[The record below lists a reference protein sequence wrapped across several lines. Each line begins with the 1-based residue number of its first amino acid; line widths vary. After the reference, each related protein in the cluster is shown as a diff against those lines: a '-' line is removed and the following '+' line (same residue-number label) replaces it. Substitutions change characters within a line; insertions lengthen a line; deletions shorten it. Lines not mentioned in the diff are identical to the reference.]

1 MTELMEKLYS
11 LYDDAVADLKT
22 AKEVK
27 VFPSDREIHNAFVKE
42 FEGEVKGIR
51 MAIEIVKKEEGR
63 WISEKL

>member
-1 MTELMEKLYS
+1 MTELLKKLNA
-11 LYDDAVADLKT
+11 LYDDARADLKT

-51 MAIEIVKKEEGR
+51 LAIEIVEKEEGR
-63 WISEKL
+63 